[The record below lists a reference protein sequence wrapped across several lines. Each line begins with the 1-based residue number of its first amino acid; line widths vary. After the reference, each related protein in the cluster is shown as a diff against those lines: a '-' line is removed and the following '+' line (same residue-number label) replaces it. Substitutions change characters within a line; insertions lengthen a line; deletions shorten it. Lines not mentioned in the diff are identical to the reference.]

1 MKKERFKLSSS
12 GKVAAWIALA
22 FVTLNSAAAGIVADG
37 GPDGPGV
44 SQVNGTDI
52 VNITTPN
59 SNGLSHNQYLDF
71 NVDNRGAVCN
81 NSMTAGQSQLAGML
95 EANKNLNGQAAG
107 VILNEVVSR
116 NPSLLLGQQE
126 VFGMAA
132 DLILANPNGIS
143 CQGCGFIN
151 TNNAGLIVGNPLI
164 DN

>member
-1 MKKERFKLSSS
+1 
-12 GKVAAWIALA
+12 
-22 FVTLNSAAAGIVADG
+22 
-37 GPDGPGV
+37 
-44 SQVNGTDI
+44 
-52 VNITTPN
+52 
-59 SNGLSHNQYLDF
+59 
-71 NVDNRGAVCN
+71 
-81 NSMTAGQSQLAGML
+81 
-95 EANKNLNGQAAG
+95 AG

-164 DN
+164 ENGMISAYSTLDNTSSLTIGNNGITTGKVLDLVAPAINADGEIRAVALNVITGNNTVSADMQTISAGKNAVPLDSYY